1 MSTLNKIFG
10 TSNVTT
16 SINVPEEF
24 GITKLDTLENTL
36 VLDRDFIL
44 KQDNFGIYSIIEF
57 TNVPYID
64 YAKYDY
70 DRRQFYNVDVN
81 DSLWRKYTPGDYII
95 ETDQTID
102 TNAHISYVIFSM
114 ENVLPNYDSIY
125 SGEGMPSESLELLDY
140 LKVEQY
146 QPITIKVKNQN
157 LKDITDYSFNVQ
169 PQLNSISPEKNME
182 FYFDKRNR
190 IYSNIDFTKYDIDVN
205 PLNLRIILYNTIS
218 SVNVSCYMNTNNS
231 KYSNYTPVVDYYIL
245 KLTGQT
251 L

>member
-1 MSTLNKIFG
+1 MSTLNKLFG

-24 GITKLDTLENTL
+24 GITKLDTLDNTL

-44 KQDNFGIYSIIEF
+44 KQDSYGIYSIIEF

-64 YAKYDY
+64 YSKYDY
-70 DRRQFYNVDVN
+70 DRRQFYNVDIN
-81 DSLWRKYTPGDYII
+81 DSLWRKYVPGDYII
-95 ETDQTID
+95 EKDYTID
-102 TNAHISYVIFSM
+102 RNAHMSYVIFSM
-114 ENVLPNYDSIY
+114 ENVLPSYDSIY
-125 SGEGMPSESLELLDY
+125 YGEGMPSENHELLTY
-140 LKVEQY
+140 LKVEEY
-146 QPITIKVKNQN
+146 QPITISVNKQQ
-157 LKDITDYSFNVQ
+157 LTDITDYSFNIQ
-169 PQLNSISPEKNME
+169 PKLNDISPEKNME

-205 PLNLRIILYNTIS
+205 PLNLRIKLYNTIS
-218 SVNVSCYMNTNNS
+218 NVNVSCYMHTNNS
-231 KYSNYTPVVDYYIL
+231 KYSNYTPVIDYYIL